1 MKIYTSYFY
10 QVRNF
15 PINAV
20 AFSTAMWDPKWF
32 HDFKDKSYKF
42 KDKRGIWNGLR
53 VPPLVPGDNCSGL
66 CQGVEYCNTGNPKTC
81 LFLKNYYEQLCELD
95 IHKVIGRLEKIA
107 EAVQKREK
115 FKEEPIIILLVYE
128 TPKNKCSE
136 RQAIHKWFSANGIK
150 IEEWGSV
157 GE

>member
-32 HDFKDKSYKF
+32 HNFKDKSYKF
-42 KDKRGIWNGLR
+42 NI
-53 VPPLVPGDNCSGL
+53 
-66 CQGVEYCNTGNPKTC
+66 EYCNTSNPNTC

-95 IHKVIGRLEKIA
+95 IHKVIGRLEEIA
-107 EAVQKREK
+107 EAVQKKEG

-136 RQAIHKWFSANGIK
+136 RQIIHKWFSSNGIK
-150 IEEWGSV
+150 IKEWGSV